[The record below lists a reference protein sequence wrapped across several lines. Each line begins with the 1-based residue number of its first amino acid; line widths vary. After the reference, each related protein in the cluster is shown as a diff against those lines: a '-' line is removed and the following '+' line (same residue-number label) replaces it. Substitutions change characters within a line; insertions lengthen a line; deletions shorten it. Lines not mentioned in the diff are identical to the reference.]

1 MRQFEI
7 GGNAWNKPSYNYAN
21 WRL

>member
-1 MRQFEI
+1 MTQFEI